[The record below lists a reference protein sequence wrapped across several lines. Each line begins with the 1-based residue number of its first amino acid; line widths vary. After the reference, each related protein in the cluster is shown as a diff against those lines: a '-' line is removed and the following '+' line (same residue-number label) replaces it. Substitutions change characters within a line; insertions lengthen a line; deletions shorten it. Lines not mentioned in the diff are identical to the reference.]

1 MIENDAIVNKRKRIR
16 SGSGSSSSC
25 FSRVFFASRSLIF
38 FHVYMSEIK
47 NQWRLPDRDS
57 LR

>member
-25 FSRVFFASRSLIF
+25 FSRVFFASRSLGSF
-38 FHVYMSEIK
+38 FMYICRK
-47 NQWRLPDRDS
+47 
-57 LR
+57 